1 MAYLFKHRDFSATE
15 FCATLRE
22 VGATES
28 LNPTEIGGQFSE
40 GVPPPACPF
49 ILYED
54 HTFPELANAF
64 LQSRSGGSIFDAR
77 RLAPS
82 SLWDYARDLVFFLSL
97 YSDPREHELTDSV
110 FSHYLQHLE
119 SLRRELSPSTIE
131 RRAYVARLFRQFIV
145 DSGNVAPPK
154 LKTGQGRIR
163 TLINL
168 ANTRVSI
175 SDQRVGTKGK
185 RRPPTLLHVLPPA
198 ELRRFFSSFEDRT
211 LRGAAMTIYST
222 GARRID
228 VCQLTAGAVVNLKP
242 TYPGGPSF
250 LSVISKGDK
259 HRQLEIEHDLAK
271 GLKSF
276 GVSPHRLNRAKLYS
290 SRHSGGPFDNHV
302 PLFMNR
308 YGDPL
313 SPNAITDAFRRASL
327 RCGIKRTPHELR
339 HEFAVNYLLNSYR
352 GIERSISRKGFDS
365 WLGQLID
372 SNQNIIVVRLARLLG
387 HSDPEFTKKKYLVM
401 LAEADP
407 MIRDAWCEH
416 LSSVN
421 LGAL

>member
-1 MAYLFKHRDFSATE
+1 VAYLFKNRDLSATE
-15 FCATLRE
+15 FCATLRQ
-22 VGATES
+22 VSAAES
-28 LNPTEIGGQFSE
+28 LDLSKVEAHFSGAGPTP
-40 GVPPPACPF
+40 VCPF

-54 HTFPELANAF
+54 HTFPRLANAF
-64 LQSRSGGSIFDAR
+64 IQSRSGGNIFDTR
-77 RLAPS
+77 PLAPS

-97 YSDPREHELTDSV
+97 YSDPEEHELTDSV

-119 SLRRELSPSTIE
+119 SLRYGLSPSTIE
-131 RRAYVARLFRQFIV
+131 RRAYVARLFRQFVV
-145 DSGNVAPPK
+145 DSGTVATPTF
-154 LKTGQGRIR
+154 KTRQGRVR

-175 SDQRVGTKGK
+175 SDQRLGTTGR
-185 RRPPTLLHVLPPA
+185 RRPPTLLHVLPPE
-198 ELRRFFSSFEDRT
+198 ELRRFFAAFQDRT

-228 VCQLTAGAVVNLKP
+228 VCQLTAGATVSLRP
-242 TYPGGPSF
+242 AYSGGPSF
-250 LSVISKGDK
+250 LPVISKGRK
-259 HRQLEIEHDLAK
+259 QRQLEIEHDLAK
-271 GLKSF
+271 GFKSF
-276 GVSPHRLNRAKLYS
+276 GVSPHRLKRAKLYS

-302 PLFMNR
+302 PLFINR

-313 SPNAITDAFRRASL
+313 SPDAITDAFRRASL
-327 RCGIKRTPHELR
+327 KCGIKRTPHELR

-372 SNQNIIVVRLARLLG
+372 SNQNIVVVRLARLLG
-387 HSDPEFTKKKYLVM
+387 HSDPEFTKKNYLVM

-421 LGAL
+421 LSAL